1 MYFLFLTLYVFD
13 TILQIER
20 WWREL
25 HELLE
30 KYFKDHLN
38 WLKDRGEYNPHN
50 KTDRCCAFLYLNTLL
65 LQLNIFLY
73 VLSL

>member
-25 HELLE
+25 HERLE

-38 WLKDRGEYNPHN
+38 WLKVRIYYGFIMDFYLLNCKKRN
-50 KTDRCCAFLYLNTLL
+50 K
-65 LQLNIFLY
+65 
-73 VLSL
+73 